1 MTRTFAVAV
10 AAVTA
15 ASAFAGEAHAQAV
28 TATVVAPAPAV
39 AVVESAGTAANRP
52 GFSVAGLAGFAFA
65 ASGYGAAFQFG
76 ARGGYTL
83 PMHLYLGGDLGYSI
97 NSFGFFH
104 LQGEVGYD
112 LAVGSAQ
119 ALLIRPYAGL
129 GFVYFGG
136 AGGGGGVCSGLSGLA
151 LQECQAGAAEVGVSS
166 GGGGGA
172 AGFLFSPG
180 CVVAYDITPNFF
192 VGGDARIPI
201 YIGSV
206 STAGFDLLATG
217 GYKF

>member
-1 MTRTFAVAV
+1 MIRSHIAVAV

-39 AVVESAGTAANRP
+39 VESGGVEANRA
-52 GFSVAGLAGFAFA
+52 GFSVAGVAGLAFA
-65 ASGYGAAFQFG
+65 ASGYGAAFEFG
-76 ARGGYTL
+76 ARAGYTL
-83 PMHLYLGGDLGYSI
+83 PMHLYVGGDLGYQI

-104 LQGEVGYD
+104 VQAEVGYEIGISS
-112 LAVGSAQ
+112 VPQ
-119 ALLIRPYAGL
+119 LLIRPYGGIGL
-129 GFVYFGG
+129 VYFT
-136 AGGGGGVCSGLSGLA
+136 GGGGGNCVTIGGIT
-151 LQECQAGAAEVGVSS
+151 ECGGG

-180 CVVAYDITPNFF
+180 VVVAYQITRGFF

-201 YIGSV
+201 YAGSGIT
-206 STAGFDLLATG
+206 TAGFDLLATG